1 MRTLRVLAVLTKR
14 QLIDDGV
21 YLLPAVFFFVVFVP
35 AVVVAVL
42 TGELTAPSSYTIAVF
57 VAVPIL
63 ICVGSCAL
71 GIAQTRADR
80 ISGVSGLLS
89 TLPVAPS
96 QVLCVR
102 MAVGVFILLIA
113 LAPLAVA
120 VAIVW
125 QIVRPP
131 AWLIRDWRA
140 EVFSG
145 MFLAALVSYGLGL
158 SAGTKAH
165 SLLRALTV
173 MPLVLL
179 LILLIVAKGFGWPLL
194 SILLII
200 LAALILASLRSRL
213 PSCVALGAVGL
224 LTVMF
229 ASLALF
235 GGRFLSDAALTRS
248 YSQMIEIGPCA
259 LLPSEE
265 RPSED
270 SSYPRVNVWRDNW
283 PWGDDYLRG
292 NLYQRH
298 RALSLLCWPFMGSE
312 RILRHLGIAE
322 FVRSR
327 RRGYCC
333 ISSAGG
339 SGTLIDYVHLS
350 YVDGQ
355 LVHRHNG
362 TRSLSPT
369 FPWDW
374 QRATEQ
380 YVGPNGVSEAPT
392 RDIGRFRP
400 MLIGASEFVSD
411 DRWSWW
417 PQRYDPNAF
426 VLYET
431 ESRRFFSV
439 DLEKGIVSMG
449 PAPESQ
455 RDEPVRVGASLGP
468 SSCRIDVHLPVLAN
482 GTQVVDFAESPCVP
496 VVCESGRI
504 ELLDRGRLEIVGP
517 ASTLPRPRT
526 FFGWGSRM
534 PADLLAIEVA
544 LIGVDTSQQNG
555 TIGGRRRGEYVGA
568 VAVSVSRQGTSMSVA
583 VFDRQGKMVQ
593 SRQEEPSGQRE
604 YMVSK
609 YLFESLH
616 PPILTLASFF
626 TAYSFEAGATHRALF
641 LMPNSFVALQRDRET
656 NSIFQFLAALLFLVP
671 ALAFSGFLSWRV
683 VRDAAVMGL
692 SPRARWLWGLGTAAF
707 GLPVYITYRLTRP
720 RVALALCSNCGRGR
734 RVDREVCHRCGGGW
748 DVPALEPPVWRVAD
762 QPRQSF
768 ETAR

>member
-14 QLIDDGV
+14 QLIDDAV
-21 YLLPAVFFFVVFVP
+21 YLVPAVVFSLVFVP
-35 AVVVAVL
+35 AVIAAVL
-42 TGELTAPSSYTIAVF
+42 TGDFTTPSSYMVAVF
-57 VAVPIL
+57 VALPTL
-63 ICVGSCAL
+63 ICLGSCAL
-71 GIAQTRADR
+71 GIAQTRTDR
-80 ISGVSGLLS
+80 INGVSGLLS
-89 TLPVAPS
+89 TLPVAPV
-96 QVLCVR
+96 QVLCARVT
-102 MAVGVFILLIA
+102 VGVFVILIA
-113 LAPLAVA
+113 LAPLALAGA
-120 VAIVW
+120 VVW
-125 QIVRPP
+125 QMVRPP
-131 AWLIRDWRA
+131 AWLVRDWRA
-140 EVFSG
+140 DVFSG
-145 MFLAALVSYGLGL
+145 MFLAALISYGLGL
-158 SAGTKAH
+158 SAGTRA
-165 SLLRALTV
+165 STLLRALAV
-173 MPLVLL
+173 MPLTLLLVLL
-179 LILLIVAKGFGWPLL
+179 VVAKGFGWPLL
-194 SILLII
+194 SILLVI
-200 LAALILASLRSRL
+200 LVALTLESMRSRL
-213 PSCVALGAVGL
+213 PSWVSLGAVGL
-224 LTVMF
+224 LAVIF
-229 ASLALF
+229 ASLAVF
-235 GGRFLSDAALTRS
+235 WGRFLSDAALVRS
-248 YSQMIEIGPCA
+248 YPSWIEIGPCA
-259 LLPSEE
+259 LLPSKEG
-265 RPSED
+265 PPED
-270 SSYPRVNVWRDNW
+270 SSSPQVLVWWDNW
-283 PWGDDYLRG
+283 PWGDDYLRS

-298 RALSLLCWPFMGSE
+298 RALWTLCRPFMGSA
-312 RILRHLGIAE
+312 RVLRHLGIAE

-327 RRGYCC
+327 RRGSCC
-333 ISSAGG
+333 ISSGGG

-380 YVGPNGVSEAPT
+380 YVGPNGVSKAPT
-392 RDIGRFRP
+392 RDIGRFSP

-411 DRWSWW
+411 DRWGWW
-417 PQRYDPNAF
+417 PQRYDPNAL

-517 ASTLPRPRT
+517 AGTLPRPRT
-526 FFGWGSRM
+526 FFGWGSRK

-544 LIGVDTSQQNG
+544 LVGVDTPQQNG

-583 VFDRQGKMVQ
+583 VFNRQGKMIESRHEEAMQ
-593 SRQEEPSGQRE
+593 RQE
-604 YMVSK
+604 YMASK
-609 YLFESLH
+609 YIFESLH

-641 LMPNSFVALQRDRET
+641 LMPNSFVALQRDREAK
-656 NSIFQFLAALLFLVP
+656 SIFQFLAALLFLLP

-692 SPRARWLWGLGTAAF
+692 SRRAWWLWGLAILAL

-734 RVDREVCHRCGGGW
+734 RVDREVCHHCGGGW
-748 DVPALEPPVWRVAD
+748 DVPALESPAWRVTS
-762 QPRQSF
+762 RL
-768 ETAR
+768 